1 MSVEKLRVFHEE
13 ILQEEGVKVSDLP
26 TEIQKRVRGFNL
38 LKNKLKNNPE
48 DEKLFLQ
55 LKRLAVKLGDDVQ
68 DFIENDYEEEDD
80 NDDSDD
86 NDDNNDSDD
95 NDDSDDDGAKDD
107 KKEDKKPAS
116 SKKEDKKPAS
126 PKKEV
131 DETDKTPKSKSVVG
145 GKFGNS
151 MMEKKIMSI
160 MDSRGDNRIRITDLE
175 AIIGKEPDYPEQQIN
190 NIKLRKVFLANDYRL
205 V

>member
-1 MSVEKLRVFHEE
+1 MSVDKLRVFHEE
-13 ILQEEGVKVSDLP
+13 ILQEEGLNVSDLP

-38 LKNKLKNNPE
+38 LKNKLKNNPD
-48 DEKLFLQ
+48 DENLLLQ
-55 LKRLAVKLGDDVQ
+55 LTRQAVKLGDDVQ
-68 DFIENDYEEEDD
+68 DFIENDYEDEDED
-80 NDDSDD
+80 EDEDDSDEKGG
-86 NDDNNDSDD
+86 SDD
-95 NDDSDDDGAKDD
+95 E
-107 KKEDKKPAS
+107 KEDKKPAS
-116 SKKEDKKPAS
+116 PKKEDKKPAS
-126 PKKEV
+126 PKKEG
-131 DETDKTPKSKSVVG
+131 DEINKNPKSKSILN